1 MDLERARRILAARK
15 RRLAENARKQAE
27 RLEAERGRAQ
37 AETQETV
44 AQERAAAEEKAK
56 RETNRARIEALAA
69 ILRAFYYPK
78 QAGFF
83 RSKAERRATKK
94 TRRSGATAGGCRELI
109 ARAIETPRFRAV
121 YITETRVQ
129 AEARAWRNDTNS
141 GLVDIIEQYG
151 RQLESPKPGRKL
163 AGVPR
168 FDLGSVTV
176 EVRSGDLALVFSNGS
191 RIELFGAD
199 DEQACMGLRGLA
211 KHVYWVDE
219 AQDFRWLTKMY
230 KAVISAGM
238 ADHGGECWLTGT
250 PGVDLVGLF
259 YEVTRDDGEQLPG
272 WEVHHLTVQD
282 NPFFGRVVWELGRW
296 FVEDNLYDKP
306 DSDRATHAW
315 TGEIAAEAH
324 RWGPFRDEAAATEA
338 AIAVRWERGAG
349 KSIRENAWD
358 ENDPDLLR
366 EWRAIWV
373 KDGARLVYAAHS
385 RTEHELC
392 YAPMRLGPDGFPDIR
407 TSLLDLP
414 GWKDQREYLLGVGAD
429 LGTTRAFGWVMV
441 AWSLVDPVLY
451 EVASWKKAGLD
462 YGEMALVLRSVQ
474 AQARVGLWVADA
486 GGGGK
491 PAVKGWS
498 RQWLERYQLPILEA
512 QKPNKL
518 LAQKQLNTD
527 IRQGHFRARL
537 GSPLVAEWKVHRWL
551 PTRTSEG
558 KLVEDPA
565 THRDLGDSCLYIHR
579 ESYHHRYRPTP
590 DKIVTGTPEWV
601 TREETEMFDAA
612 QETYGR

>member
-1 MDLERARRILAARK
+1 MDLERARRLLEARK

-27 RLEAERGRAQ
+27 RLDAERGRAQ

-44 AQERAAAEEKAK
+44 AQERAAAEEKAR
-56 RETNRARIEALAA
+56 RETNRARIEALCA

-78 QAGFF
+78 QASFF
-83 RSKAERRATKK
+83 CSKAERRATKK

-121 YITETRVQ
+121 YITETRGQ
-129 AEARAWRNDTNS
+129 AEARAWKNDTNS
-141 GLVDIIEQYG
+141 GLVDVIEQYG
-151 RQLESPKPGRKL
+151 RAIDGSKSGKRA

-168 FDLGSVTV
+168 YDLGSVTV
-176 EVRSGDLALVFSNGS
+176 EVRGGDLALVFSNGS
-191 RIELFGAD
+191 LIELFGAD

-219 AQDFRWLTKMY
+219 AQDFRWLQRMY

-238 ADHGGECWLTGT
+238 SDHGGECWLTGT
-250 PGVDLVGLF
+250 PGVDLAGLF
-259 YEVTRDDGEQLPG
+259 YEVTRDDGEQVKG

-282 NPFFGRVVWELGRW
+282 NPFFGRVVWELDEW
-296 FVEDNLYDKP
+296 FVEDNLIDKP
-306 DSDRATHAW
+306 GSDRATHAW
-315 TGEIAAEAH
+315 TGAIAEDAH
-324 RWGPFRDEAAATEA
+324 RWGPFRDEPTALEA
-338 AIAVRWERGAG
+338 AIKVRWERAAG

-358 ENDPDLLR
+358 EDDPDLLR
-366 EWRAIWV
+366 EWYARWV

-385 RTEHELC
+385 RAEHELC
-392 YAPMRLGPDGFPDIR
+392 YAPMRLGPDGFPDIKL
-407 TSLLDLP
+407 SLLDLP
-414 GWKDQREYLLGVGAD
+414 GWREQRQYLLGVGAD

-451 EVASWKKAGLD
+451 EVASWKKVGLD
-462 YGEMALVLRSVQ
+462 YDEMALVLRSVQ

-498 RQWLERYQLPILEA
+498 RQWMERYQIPILEA

-527 IRQGHFRARL
+527 IRQGHWLGRH
-537 GSPLVAEWKVHRWL
+537 GSPLIAEMKVHRWL
-551 PTRTSEG
+551 PTRNSEG
-558 KLVEDPA
+558 KLMEDPA
-565 THRDLGDSCLYIHR
+565 THRDLSDASLYIHR
-579 ESYHHRYRPTP
+579 ESYHHRYRPAP
-590 DKIVTGTPEWV
+590 EKLVTGTPEWV